1 MAIHDVCQATGFQEG
16 GKNITIF
23 ITCQLYKGFCSGL
36 SGKES
41 ASNAGDTGVAGSTPG
56 LGRSP
61 GRGKWQF
68 TPVFL
73 PEKSHGLEESGG
85 YSPKGRKVSDTT
97 EQLSTHTHTTIC
109 QAYIHL
115 IFKRTICNEY
125 YNLHFKAE
133 VRLLNRLT
141 NHPRSCI

>member
-1 MAIHDVCQATGFQEG
+1 MKKNNYCNMAIYHVCQATGFQEG

-23 ITCQLYKGFCSGL
+23 IRCQLYKGFRGGS

-41 ASNAGDTGVAGSTPG
+41 ACNTGDTGVAGSTPG
-56 LGRSP
+56 SGRSP

-73 PEKSHGLEESGG
+73 PEKSHGLEESGR
-85 YSPKGRKVSDTT
+85 YSPKGRKMSDTT

-115 IFKRTICNEY
+115 IFKRTICN
-125 YNLHFKAE
+125 
-133 VRLLNRLT
+133 
-141 NHPRSCI
+141 